1 MFFEIRVSS
10 PKMIEKVI
18 LKKFAFLSFEQYSLF
33 DILNSYILWKSA
45 EAQFPQRRER
55 EKSGEDYTIY
65 REVLSDLRGREGRG
79 PTDFRIDEPA
89 NNLRSLSGRVEAIYR
104 RLACFQRAVCRRIS
118 ARIEILEN
126 TSTGFFPPFVSLLP
140 LRGHGSN
147 FYLAEFPF
155 LNFRPIPADSIK
167 KRRRVK
173 RVIRVIVHR
182 YHLPR

>member
-1 MFFEIRVSS
+1 
-10 PKMIEKVI
+10 MIEKVI

-79 PTDFRIDEPA
+79 AHRF
-89 NNLRSLSGRVEAIYR
+89 SYR
-104 RLACFQRAVCRRIS
+104 RTSEQFTFVVWPGGGDLSSSGLFS
-118 ARIEILEN
+118 ARRVSKNIRANWN
-126 TSTGFFPPFVSLLP
+126 TRKHFDWIFPPFVSLLP